1 MKLRF
6 CLFSFLSGSFVL
18 GHTSDNIANAPIA
31 TTRQGL
37 VRGSSV
43 HDRVNAFLGIPFA
56 LPPVGTLRFMPPQP
70 LEEIE
75 STGNASVRDATKFG
89 PVCHQF
95 HYRTVMGDAL
105 VETSGQSEDCLT
117 LNVFVPKTEAS
128 SKHCRRL
135 PVFVWSFGGAFG
147 EGGGSMPLFD
157 PTGFVAESQD
167 IIVVTWNYRLNI
179 FGFPNSPA
187 LDAQNLGIRDQRV
200 ALEWVRDNI
209 AGFGGDPTRIILGG
223 QSSGADT
230 GNAMLYS
237 HADDPIVSG
246 IALQSGSVQIIGAAE
261 TNVDSEFVRVAEAL
275 GCQNVDRATELDCM
289 RGIDAGILHQAV
301 SNQTFNAFGRPPG
314 GAPMVDNATLFTLQE
329 YDVRGRAGKFAKVPT
344 LLGVTNDEGD
354 AILNWSAEC
363 GVNKS
368 ASSII
373 SASLLGCNI
382 ALESEYRYLNN
393 VTAWRYRYMGVFPE
407 VTPYS
412 WLGSYHE
419 VDVALLMGTYN
430 SIPGAAGRR
439 SAITPAA
446 SRYYQ
451 RMFATFVRNP
461 ADGLRKEYNWPPY
474 HLSHRKLMKLFQ
486 NNTLS
491 AALEDSTPYDEI
503 CREPPPLPWAAVAA
517 PPPSC

>member
-1 MKLRF
+1 MKL
-6 CLFSFLSGSFVL
+6 LLAFSYLLTGGFVL
-18 GHTSDNIANAPIA
+18 AHASDDTAQPIIA

-37 VRGSSV
+37 VRGTSV
-43 HDRVNAFLGIPFA
+43 HPRVNAFLGIPFA
-56 LPPVGTLRFMPPQP
+56 LPPVGSLRFIPPQP
-70 LEEIE
+70 LKDTA
-75 STGNASVRDATKFG
+75 SCTGNATARDATRFG

-117 LNVFVPKTEAS
+117 LNVFVPKTAV
-128 SKHCRRL
+128 RRKRL
-135 PVFVWSFGGAFG
+135 AVFVWSFGGAFG

-167 IIVVTWNYRLNI
+167 IIVVTWNYRLNL

-187 LDAQNLGIRDQRV
+187 LEAQNLGIRDQRV

-209 AGFGGDPTRIILGG
+209 AGFGGDPTRIVLGG

-237 HADDPIVSG
+237 HADDPIVKG
-246 IALQSGSVQIIGAAE
+246 IAFQSGSVQVIGAADA
-261 TNVDSEFVRVAEAL
+261 NVDAEFVRVAEAV
-275 GCQNVDRATELDCM
+275 GCHNGNRAKELNCM
-289 RGIDAGILHQAV
+289 RGISAERLQKAV
-301 SNQTFNAFGRPPG
+301 SNQTFNAFGSPPG
-314 GAPMVDNATLFTLQE
+314 GAPMVDNVTLFSLQE
-329 YDVRGRAGKFAKVPT
+329 YDARGRAGKFARVPT
-344 LLGVTNDEGD
+344 LLGVTDDEGD
-354 AILNWSAEC
+354 AVLNWSAEC

-373 SASLLGCNI
+373 SATLLGCNI
-382 ALESEYRYLNN
+382 ALEAEYRYVNN

-419 VDVALLMGTYN
+419 GDVALLMGSYG

-439 SAITPAA
+439 SVVTPAA
-446 SRYYQ
+446 SRFYQ
-451 RMFATFVRNP
+451 RLFATFVRDP
-461 ADGLRKEYNWPPY
+461 ADGLRREHNWPAY
-474 HLSHRKLMKLFQ
+474 HVSHRKLMKLFP
-486 NNTLS
+486 NNNLS
-491 AALEDSTPYDEI
+491 AVLEDSTPYDEI
-503 CREPPPLPWAAVAA
+503 CRDPPALPWAAVAA